1 MSKTESLPEIHPDAV
16 LEALLAKGGRSQRIG
31 NLRKVHDIC
40 RRQHAGAKDFSIPS
54 IGRVCEA
61 EGVLKGRALY
71 NAASADYVNLISA
84 WAAFQ
89 GTDKPRRQASPQPP
103 AGHELLMRIEDP
115 AVRSIMQATMVER
128 DRLRAQLNMLKSQ
141 AVVTVDRRP
150 LGATLLP
157 GGDGQPVAVLT
168 MDAQLTES
176 ERESLKE
183 AISGPFL
190 RDQGWREGQHGEIVT
205 EKGRTL
211 FNVGFTKAIR
221 KVLGAR

>member
-40 RRQHAGAKDFSIPS
+40 RRQYAGAKDFSIPS

-71 NAASADYVNLISA
+71 NAASADYVGLISA
-84 WAAFQ
+84 WAAYQ
-89 GTDKPRRQASPQPP
+89 GADKPRRQASPQLPG
-103 AGHELLMRIEDP
+103 GHELLMRIEDP

-128 DRLRAQLNMLKSQ
+128 DKLRAQLNMLKSQ
-141 AVVTVDRRP
+141 TVVTVDRRP
-150 LGATLLP
+150 LGATLVP

-176 ERESLKE
+176 ERDSLKE
-183 AISGPFL
+183 AISATFL
-190 RDQGWREGQHGEIVT
+190 RDQGWREGPHGEIIT

-211 FNVGFTKAIR
+211 FNVGFAKAIR
-221 KVLGAR
+221 KVLGGR

>member
-1 MSKTESLPEIHPDAV
+1 MSKTEIAPEIHPNAV
-16 LEALLAKGGRSQRIG
+16 LEALLAKGGRSQRLG
-31 NLRKVHDIC
+31 NLQKMHDIC
-40 RRQHAGAKDFSIPS
+40 HRQHAGSKDFSIPA
-54 IGRVCEA
+54 IGRICEA
-61 EGVLKGRALY
+61 QGVLKGRALY
-71 NAASADYVNLISA
+71 NAASADYVSLISA

-89 GTDKPRRQASPQPP
+89 GIDRPRRKAPPQLPVS
-103 AGHELLMRIEDP
+103 HELLMRIEDP

-128 DRLRAQLNMLKSQ
+128 DRLRAQLNMLKSH

-150 LGATLLP
+150 LGGTLVP

-183 AISGPFL
+183 AISVPFL

-205 EKGRTL
+205 EKGRTI
-211 FNVGFTKAIR
+211 FNVGFTNAIR